1 VGWKLSR
8 RLGCSGRGEQG
19 HIHSMSSMKVTLVPV
34 LDVVELLSIQ
44 YIDDLHSSDTFDLDV
59 DIGG

>member
-1 VGWKLSR
+1 
-8 RLGCSGRGEQG
+8 
-19 HIHSMSSMKVTLVPV
+19 MSSMKVTLVPV